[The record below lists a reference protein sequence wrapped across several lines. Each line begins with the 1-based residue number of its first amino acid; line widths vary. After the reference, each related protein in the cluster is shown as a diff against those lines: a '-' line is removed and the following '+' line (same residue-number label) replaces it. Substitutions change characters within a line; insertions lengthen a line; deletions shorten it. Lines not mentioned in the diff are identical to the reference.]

1 MRTPMVWGSPLVWST
16 AHFGREEHVQPHV
29 GNLGHLRAVMI
40 PVFERHCHQHPSA
53 IQCSRPAV
61 WLAGVNFSKLV
72 VTPRILIILSLTRI
86 SNEFR
91 IASSGSPWI
100 RWTNSRRFR
109 ASVVAHFSCFLSTPC
124 GQTLKE
130 VQKSWSPESLET
142 KLNLLG

>member
-29 GNLGHLRAVMI
+29 GNLGHLRVVMI
-40 PVFERHCHQHPSA
+40 PVFFTGNAISIHQPF
-53 IQCSRPAV
+53 SRPAV

-72 VTPRILIILSLTRI
+72 VTPGILIILSLTRI